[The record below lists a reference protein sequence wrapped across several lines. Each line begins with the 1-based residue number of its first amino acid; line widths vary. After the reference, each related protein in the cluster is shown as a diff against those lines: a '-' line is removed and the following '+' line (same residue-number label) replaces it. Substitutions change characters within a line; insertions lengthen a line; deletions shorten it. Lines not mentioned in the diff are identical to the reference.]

1 MMRSPV
7 LLRLAVASTA
17 AIMLSGCITL
27 LPKTKPVDLY
37 RFGEAGAAVFG
48 DKVMR
53 HYLPYDYPGAVQRF
67 LEHFRPCAGLLM
79 ETEIWPNL
87 VHACKS
93 RGTPLYLV
101 NARLSGKSFAGDSRV
116 KI

>member
-37 RFGEAGAAVFG
+37 RFGEAGAAVSASAPTGTVGVF
-48 DKVMR
+48 R
-53 HYLPYDYPGAVQRF
+53 ASSLFQR
-67 LEHFRPCAGLLM
+67 
-79 ETEIWPNL
+79 
-87 VHACKS
+87 
-93 RGTPLYLV
+93 
-101 NARLSGKSFAGDSRV
+101 
-116 KI
+116 